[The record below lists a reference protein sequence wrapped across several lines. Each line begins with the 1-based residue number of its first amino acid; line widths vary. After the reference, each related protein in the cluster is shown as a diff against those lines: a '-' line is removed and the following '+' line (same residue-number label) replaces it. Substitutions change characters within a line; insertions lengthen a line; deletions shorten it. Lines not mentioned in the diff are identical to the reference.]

1 MTPRGR
7 LHSLLLQWSI
17 SLTLLPWP
25 CSWGLRLEGIDIHLV
40 LSQSQGPKDCHI
52 WMNPAYFSFSISRLT
67 CLNTGHLPWV
77 LMNPGY
83 FELKTEHLQNWLTGL
98 PNIPSHPLIVL
109 LTSCF
114 AISLAS
120 MHRHSL
126 YFLLLYQNIWGSLMH
141 NEKRFI

>member
-98 PNIPSHPLIVL
+98 PQYTLPSTHCPTYL
-109 LTSCF
+109 LFCHFTSVNAQTLSLFSF
-114 AISLAS
+114 AISKYL
-120 MHRHSL
+120 R
-126 YFLLLYQNIWGSLMH
+126 LLNA
-141 NEKRFI
+141 